1 MESQPLINSNGT
13 VGRSRKWLL
22 LSLVLLGFLSV
33 FVFVS
38 TASADGTTRRITA
51 TAFIEGG
58 EPCVAPI
65 TNADGDNADFALD
78 MVGDLDGC
86 LYIFVETF
94 TCSANGVYVEEGG
107 EIYVGSGREGDDGT
121 FATTYRFTAHFASE
135 EECNTFTNQIRGRC
149 LHPLVAGSGTG
160 DYRGVTGKFQM
171 TDNVEEGT
179 ADLVGLLHFFGQ

>member
-1 MESQPLINSNGT
+1 MSFHVTVNKNEES
-13 VGRSRKWLL
+13 GRSSMWFVLPLLL
-22 LSLVLLGFLSV
+22 LSLLAF
-33 FVFVS
+33 FVFAS
-38 TASADGTTRRITA
+38 TASAAETSRRITA
-51 TAFIEGG
+51 VNYIDGAEQCDA
-58 EPCVAPI
+58 EI
-65 TNADGDNADFALD
+65 TNSAGVEPAFRSD

-86 LYIFVETF
+86 LYVFPETYS
-94 TCSANGVYVEEGG
+94 CSANGIYVEDGG

-121 FATTYRFTAHFASE
+121 FETTYRFVAHFASE

-149 LHPLVAGSGTG
+149 QHPIVAGSGTG